1 MFWKLAAMFN
11 KRLEE
16 VALRNTSGNLVTWAK
31 KAAAADRRAVLT
43 SPLDA
48 LKVSH
53 PDGG

>member
-1 MFWKLAAMFN
+1 MFWKLAAMSN

-31 KAAAADRRAVLT
+31 KATAADRRAVLT
-43 SPLDA
+43 SPLNA
-48 LKVSH
+48 IKVSH